1 MNNADSIYLHL
12 TSSYRYGSNLNCS
25 VTLSTSPSYML
36 MFYFKSFDVGNN
48 YYPCSNAFLELHDGN
63 TLSAP
68 YANGFYGRQC
78 GSSISQSVYTTS
90 NNALTLWF
98 HSDSSYSDY
107 PEFDMVITSYH
118 YGYCFGNEHQ
128 CDNGRC
134 VESYLTC
141 NGYNPC
147 GDYSDCHLTVAPIIG
162 IVAGCTVF
170 AIIITVVVIVIV
182 RRRRRYVN
190 TPGMNNPY
198 TPVVSGGYGY
208 PQPAPG
214 QYQYPPP
221 YQANAPYQ
229 HGNAPY
235 QQGNAPYQQGNAP
248 SQQNSK

>member
-36 MFYFKSFDVGNN
+36 MFYFKSFDRR
-48 YYPCSNAFLELHDGN
+48 
-63 TLSAP
+63 T
-68 YANGFYGRQC
+68 QTC